1 MKIGI
6 IACLSITVAWALLFV
21 AQLWWPIVSG
31 DVFLKL
37 TITAGVAVVLIL
49 IITLAIREYLTEK
62 ELKSKGFID
71 E

>member
-1 MKIGI
+1 MKTGI

-21 AQLWWPIVSG
+21 AQLWAPLVSG
-31 DVFLKL
+31 EVFLKI

-62 ELKSKGFID
+62 DLKSKGFID

>member
-1 MKIGI
+1 MKTGI

-21 AQLWWPIVSG
+21 AQLWAPLVSG
-31 DVFLKL
+31 EVFLKI
-37 TITAGVAVVLIL
+37 TMTAGVAVVLIL

-62 ELKSKGFID
+62 DLKSKGFID